1 MACSSTYSKGV
12 LIHNHN
18 EDRYGED
25 LLKMPMKWDPPSGSV
40 SHAVHGWKEP
50 DRERNP
56 ETAATQH
63 VDRHLFFGHAGDM
76 RDPSTSLQKT
86 DFVTNNAYF
95 MRDPA
100 TVVASTGK
108 ITADGFTTAGPDATL
123 VSKQSCLADR
133 RRAGWGKGNTHA
145 IQASDRFTTTNAAEM
160 QGGLLEKLGPNEA
173 RFARTRQDITSHVDK
188 VQVGR
193 TVGRSQPLQTASAV
207 ALKSK

>member
-18 EDRYGED
+18 EDRFGKD
-25 LLKMPMKWDPPSGSV
+25 LLKMPRKFDPPSVSV

-63 VDRHLFFGHAGDM
+63 VDRHLFFGHSGDM
-76 RDPSTSLQKT
+76 RDPTASLQKT
-86 DFVTNNAYF
+86 DFLTNTAYF

-100 TVVASTGK
+100 TVVAGTGK
-108 ITADGFTTAGPDATL
+108 ITADGFATEADTTVAP
-123 VSKQSCLADR
+123 KQSYLADR

-145 IQASDRFTTTNAAEM
+145 LQASDRFTTTNAADL
-160 QGGLLEKLGPNEA
+160 QGGLLEKMGPNEV
-173 RFARTRQDITSHVDK
+173 RFARTRGDITSHVDK

-193 TVGRSQPLQTASAV
+193 TVGRSQSLQSASAV